1 MEEQLKLATEKILDL
16 GNLSLDF
23 AKINRATRHQDGIRS
38 ESDTDHTFMLSLIA
52 CSFVDSF
59 YKDKLDIGLVCQ
71 FCIAHDVV
79 EVYAGDTD
87 TLTNN
92 SEAAKKLKEER
103 ELESLNKIREKFGKE
118 FPWIHEIIER
128 YEAQDTK
135 EARFVKFL
143 DKILPKITIVLNNA
157 KELKNRNSKEDYEN
171 FLNEQL
177 SSYKKYSDEFPE
189 LFVLFNNINKKTLEL
204 F

>member
-1 MEEQLKLATEKILDL
+1 MEEKIKSVSEKIIDL

-23 AKINRATRHQDGIRS
+23 AKINRATKHQDGIRS

-59 YKDKLDIGLVCQ
+59 YKDELDNGLVSQ
-71 FCIAHDVV
+71 FCTVHDIV

-92 SEAAKKLKEER
+92 SDSDKKLKEER
-103 ELESLNKIREKFGKE
+103 ELESLNKIKEKFGKD
-118 FPWIHEIIER
+118 FAWIHKTIEK

-143 DKILPKITIVLNNA
+143 DKILPKITIILNEA
-157 KELKNRNSKEDYEN
+157 KELKNRKTKENYEK
-171 FLNEQL
+171 FLSEQL
-177 SSYKKYSDEFPE
+177 SSYKKYCDEFPE
-189 LFVLFNNINKKTLEL
+189 LLILFNEINKKSLEL